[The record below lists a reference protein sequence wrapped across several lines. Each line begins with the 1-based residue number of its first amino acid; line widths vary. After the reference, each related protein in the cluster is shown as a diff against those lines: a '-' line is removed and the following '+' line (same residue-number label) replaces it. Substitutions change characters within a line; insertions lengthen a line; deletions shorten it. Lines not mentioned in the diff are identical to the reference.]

1 VGEEQQK
8 GQKRDISLSLTIL
21 TRPRDRLQ
29 KDSRQEYENRFVA
42 IRQSNLEQA
51 VFQVD
56 KYIC

>member
-1 VGEEQQK
+1 MEGT
-8 GQKRDISLSLTIL
+8 QKRYFLITDNPYKTS
-21 TRPRDRLQ
+21 

-42 IRQSNLEQA
+42 ILQLNLEQV